1 MHLLSDSFSS
11 TNKDHEETKKTK
23 RRKYLRLLRFFVVFI
38 SIVSASPGD
47 MDDSYG
53 IDLRDALSGVLRI
66 FAKICSLLR
75 VYQET
80 VHKQG

>member
-11 TNKDHEETKKTK
+11 TNKTRKK
-23 RRKYLRLLRFFVVFI
+23 RRRRREEKYLRLLRFFVVLFP
-38 SIVSASPGD
+38 SFQASPGD
-47 MDDSYG
+47 RDDSYG

-66 FAKICSLLR
+66 FAKICTLLR